1 MSQAHCSRLKRLLQC
16 AIQSMTL
23 RSFTDQH
30 KNNPKNLNSSVD
42 KRNISTISF
51 KMWRFNKFWLE
62 STHQISLSLWRN
74 AVNSTSGNEASNKL
88 MKHWMWRNVCLSRG
102 RNCTP
107 WNTSRISQLC
117 SLIDDRYWKT
127 QQTNGMISTNQ
138 QSKWGCILL
147 KPNYWYENH
156 NRLRVASFDI

>member
-1 MSQAHCSRLKRLLQC
+1 MNQAHCSRLKRLLPC

-30 KNNPKNLNSSVD
+30 KNNPKNLNSSLD

-51 KMWRFNKFWLE
+51 KMRRFNKFWLK
-62 STHQISLSLWRN
+62 STYQISLSLCRN
-74 AVNSTSGNEASNKL
+74 AVNSTTGNEASNKL

-117 SLIDDRYWKT
+117 SLIDDRYCKT
-127 QQTNGMISTNQ
+127 QQTNGMISSNQ
-138 QSKWGCILL
+138 QSKRGCILL